1 MADDKNPLDSALDL
15 FVYAPLG
22 LALAIRDLLPQMAEK
37 GRAKVTG
44 QTQMAK
50 MVGQFAVQMGQQEAE
65 KRLRT
70 VRTQAEEVVGTFLPP
85 RTPAAP
91 NGSAASGAHVQTS
104 APVSEAP
111 VSAPGGPD
119 VRVATADVPRTP
131 EPAPAPA
138 TSSLA
143 IPGYDTLS
151 ASQVVQRL
159 SGLDAD
165 ERAAVRAYETANRG
179 RKTIL
184 NKLAQLDAE

>member
-1 MADDKNPLDSALDL
+1 MADDKTPLDSALDL

-22 LALAIRDLLPQMAEK
+22 LALSIRDLVPQLAEK
-37 GRAKVTG
+37 GRATVTG
-44 QTQMAK
+44 QTQMAR

-65 KRLRT
+65 KRLRS
-70 VRTQAEEVVGTFLPP
+70 VRTQAEEVLGSFLPP
-85 RTPAAP
+85 RTPPAS
-91 NGSAASGAHVQTS
+91 NGSAPGGHVQTS
-104 APVSEAP
+104 APVSDAP

-119 VRVATADVPRTP
+119 VRVATPDVPRRA

-159 SGLDAD
+159 AGLNAD
-165 ERAAVRAYETANRG
+165 ERAAIRAYETAHRG

-184 NKLAQLDAE
+184 NKLAQLDAG